1 MKYTTIKGEKL
12 SRIGLGTAELGLS
25 FNEAQ
30 EIAALRTGIDH
41 GINIID
47 TAEMYSGS
55 EEVVGKAI
63 KGLDRDQIF
72 LTTKFLPTNS
82 TPQRLRSA
90 LQQSLTKL
98 QLDYVDLY
106 LLHWRANADLARTV
120 AELVSLQKEGLI
132 RHWGVSNFDQAD
144 MEDLIK
150 VPGGDQCFANQDL
163 YNVTARGVEYDLLL
177 WQKQHDVGFL
187 SYSPFHAVGWHQI
200 TPKSSLTTIAH
211 KHHVSPQ
218 AVILAWI
225 MRTGQVIP
233 LPKAGNACHVLDNIS
248 ALDLQLDDQD
258 LALIDRDYPA
268 PTHKIP
274 LQKI

>member
-12 SRIGLGTAELGLS
+12 SRIGLGTAELGLA

-41 GINIID
+41 GINLID
-47 TAEMYSGS
+47 TAEMYTGA
-55 EEVVGKAI
+55 EEVVGKAL
-63 KGLDRDQIF
+63 KGVDRDQVF
-72 LTTKFLPTNS
+72 LTTKFLPENA
-82 TPQRLRSA
+82 TPQHLRAA
-90 LQQSLTKL
+90 LHQSLTKL
-98 QLDYVDLY
+98 QLDYIDLY
-106 LLHWRANADLARTV
+106 LLHWRANTDLAQTV
-120 AELVSLQKEGLI
+120 TELRRLQQEGLI

-144 MEDLIK
+144 MADLFA

-163 YNVTARGVEYDLLL
+163 YNVTARGVEYDLLP

-187 SYSPFHAVGWHQI
+187 SYSPFHAVGWRQI
-200 TPKSSLTTIAH
+200 SPKSSLTAIAQKRH
-211 KHHVSPQ
+211 ISPQ
-218 AVILAWI
+218 VVILSWI

-233 LPKAGNACHVLDNIS
+233 LPKAGKAAHVLDNLQ
-248 ALDLQLDDQD
+248 AVDLHLDDQD